1 MNQNLDIQCQKT
13 IQNYID
19 DTSIWKEGSNRFC
32 LSMTKVQWRIWL
44 LATFG
49 KFFEGM
55 IVFMMGLTLPL
66 ITLQFHL
73 TEFQKGTLSS
83 SILFGILIGASALGG
98 LSDLYGR
105 KKMFIVEMALLSLC
119 LVGMASSQSYA
130 AILLFNFGIGL
141 ALGCDYPTAH
151 LMISESIPTKNRGKL
166 VLGAFAFQSIGVLM
180 GILTGIVV
188 LTYVDDINA
197 WRLMYILALV
207 PSLAITVARF
217 FIPESAH
224 WLMSKKREKE
234 AETSLKR
241 LLNRDPQSAM
251 SLTAVPCPEGEDAHS
266 WLGGYKKLFKEKYRA
281 KTILAS
287 VPWFIQDLGTYGIG
301 IFTPVILA
309 SVLDP
314 HIAATGQDAL
324 HSTIA
329 HIIYSAK
336 GTALI
341 DSLLIVGVICAII
354 YSESI
359 GRMKLQIYGF
369 IGCAVG
375 LAFAAV
381 SIKLQGD
388 YQMYVLFLGFMLF
401 NFMNNLGPNAQT
413 YLISGE
419 VFPVKI
425 RAKGAG
431 FAASIAKLGAILTAF
446 LFPILM
452 HEIGVFNLLLGLVAT
467 SILGA
472 WVTYKYRFETSG
484 KNIENI

>member
-1 MNQNLDIQCQKT
+1 
-13 IQNYID
+13 
-19 DTSIWKEGSNRFC
+19 
-32 LSMTKVQWRIWL
+32 MTKVQWRIWL

-105 KKMFIVEMALLSLC
+105 KKMFIIEMALLSVC
-119 LVGMASSQSYA
+119 LVGMACSQSYFT
-130 AILLFNFGIGL
+130 ILLFNFGIGL

-166 VLGAFAFQSIGVLM
+166 VLGAFAFQSIGVLV
-180 GILTGIVV
+180 GILTGIIV
-188 LTYVDDINA
+188 LTYAEDINA

-224 WLMSKKREKE
+224 WLLSKKREKE
-234 AETSLKR
+234 AEKSLKQ
-241 LLNRDPQSAM
+241 LLNRDPQSDM
-251 SLTAVPCPEGEDAHS
+251 TLTVVPCPEGEEHHS
-266 WLGGYKKLFKEKYRA
+266 WLGGYKKLFKQKYRA

-287 VPWFIQDLGTYGIG
+287 APWFIQDLGTYGIG

-314 HIAATGQDAL
+314 HVVVTGDVL

-329 HIIYSAK
+329 SIVYSAK

-341 DSLLIVGVICAII
+341 DSLLIIGVICAII

-375 LAFAAV
+375 LALAAV
-381 SIKLQGD
+381 SIKLSND
-388 YQMYVLFLGFMLF
+388 YQIYLLFLGFMLF

-431 FAASIAKLGAILTAF
+431 FAASIAKLGAILAAF

-452 HEIGVFNLLLGLVAT
+452 HEIGVFNLLLCLVAT
-467 SILGA
+467 SLFGA

>member
-19 DTSIWKEGSNRFC
+19 DTSIWEKGSNRFC

-105 KKMFIVEMALLSLC
+105 KKMFIIEMALLSVC
-119 LVGMASSQSYA
+119 LVGMACSQSYLT
-130 AILLFNFGIGL
+130 ILLFNFGIGL

-166 VLGAFAFQSIGVLM
+166 VLGAFAFQSVGVLL
-180 GILTGIVV
+180 GILTGIIV
-188 LTYVDDINA
+188 LTYADDINA

-234 AETSLKR
+234 AEKSLKR
-241 LLNRDPQSAM
+241 LLNRDPQSDM
-251 SLTAVPCPEGEDAHS
+251 TLTVVPCPEGEENHS
-266 WLGGYKKLFKEKYRA
+266 WLGGYKKLFKQKYRA

-287 VPWFIQDLGTYGIG
+287 APWFIQDLGTYGIG

-314 HIAATGQDAL
+314 HVVVAGDAL

-329 HIIYSAK
+329 SIVYSAK

-341 DSLLIVGVICAII
+341 DSLLIIGVICAII

-375 LAFAAV
+375 LALAAL
-381 SIKLQGD
+381 SIKLNND
-388 YQMYVLFLGFMLF
+388 YQIYLLFLGFMLF

-452 HEIGVFNLLLGLVAT
+452 HEIGVFNLLLCLVAT
-467 SILGA
+467 SLFGA

>member
-1 MNQNLDIQCQKT
+1 MNQEIEIQSQKT
-13 IQNYID
+13 IQTYID
-19 DTSIWKEGSNRFC
+19 DISSWHEESKISYM
-32 LSMTKVQWRIWL
+32 SMTKVQWRIWL

-66 ITLQFHL
+66 ITLQFQL
-73 TEFQKGTLSS
+73 TEFQKGTISS

-105 KKMFIVEMALLSLC
+105 KKMFIIEMALLSVC
-119 LVGMASSQSYA
+119 LVGMAFSQSYWCV
-130 AILLFNFGIGL
+130 LLFNFGIGL

-166 VLGAFAFQSIGVLM
+166 VLGAFAFQSVGVLM

-188 LTYVDDINA
+188 LSYVEDVNA
-197 WRLMYILALV
+197 WRVMYVLALV
-207 PSLAITVARF
+207 PSLAITIARF

-224 WLMSKKREKE
+224 WLLSKNRKQD
-234 AETSLKR
+234 AERCLKR
-241 LLNRDPQSAM
+241 LLNRDQTCDMALRTEPVQNE
-251 SLTAVPCPEGEDAHS
+251 VEVQS
-266 WLGGYKKLFKEKYRA
+266 WLHGYKKLFKEKYRA

-287 VPWFIQDLGTYGIG
+287 APWFIQDLGTYGIG

-309 SVLDP
+309 SVLE
-314 HIAATGQDAL
+314 HQ
-324 HSTIA
+324 TIA
-329 HIIYSAK
+329 GADELHNTIANIIYSAK

-354 YSESI
+354 FSESI

-369 IGCAVG
+369 VGCAVG
-375 LAFAAV
+375 LLLAAV
-381 SIKLQGD
+381 SVKVHSD
-388 YQMYVLFLGFMLF
+388 YQIYVLFLGFMLF

-446 LFPILM
+446 MFPILL
-452 HEIGVFNLLLGLVAT
+452 HVIGVFSLLLTLVVT
-467 SILGA
+467 SLLGA
-472 WVTYKYRFETSG
+472 WVTHKYRFETSG
-484 KNIENI
+484 KNIENL

>member
-105 KKMFIVEMALLSLC
+105 KKMFIIEMALLSVC
-119 LVGMASSQSYA
+119 LVGMACSQSYL

-166 VLGAFAFQSIGVLM
+166 VLGAFAFQSVGVLL
-180 GILTGIVV
+180 GILTGIIV
-188 LTYVDDINA
+188 LTYVDNINA
-197 WRLMYILALV
+197 WRLMYILALI

-224 WLMSKKREKE
+224 WLLSKKRGKE
-234 AETSLKR
+234 AEKSLKR
-241 LLNRDPQSAM
+241 LLNRDPQSDM
-251 SLTAVPCPEGEDAHS
+251 TLMVVPCTEGEDAHS
-266 WLGGYKKLFKEKYRA
+266 WLGGYKKLFKQKYRA

-287 VPWFIQDLGTYGIG
+287 APWFIQDLGTYGIG

-314 HIAATGQDAL
+314 HVVTTGDAL

-329 HIIYSAK
+329 SIVYSAK

-375 LAFAAV
+375 LACAAV
-381 SIKLQGD
+381 SIKLNSD
-388 YQMYVLFLGFMLF
+388 YQIYMLFLGFMLF

-452 HEIGVFNLLLGLVAT
+452 HEIGVFNLLLCLVAT

>member
-1 MNQNLDIQCQKT
+1 MNQKIEIQPQNT

-19 DTSIWKEGSNRFC
+19 GISISNPVSSKYSM
-32 LSMTKVQWRIWL
+32 SMTRVQWRIWL

-66 ITLQFHL
+66 LTLQFHL
-73 TEFQKGTLSS
+73 TELQKGIISS

-105 KKMFIVEMALLSLC
+105 KKMFIIEMALLSIC
-119 LVGMASSQSYA
+119 LIGMATSQSYLS
-130 AILLFNFGIGL
+130 LLVFNFGIGL

-151 LMISESIPTKNRGKL
+151 LMISESIPSKNRGKL
-166 VLGAFAFQSIGVLM
+166 VLGAFAFQSIGVLF
-180 GILTGIVV
+180 GILTGIFV
-188 LTYVDDINA
+188 LTYVNDINA
-197 WRLMYILALV
+197 WRLMYIIALI

-224 WLMSKKREKE
+224 WLLSKNRKAD

-241 LLNRDPQSAM
+241 LLHRSQQSSM
-251 SLTAVPCPEGEDAHS
+251 PIMETPCDEVELTS
-266 WLGGYKKLFKEKYRA
+266 WLHGYKRLFKEKYRA

-314 HIAATGQDAL
+314 HKATGGDAL
-324 HSTIA
+324 HNTIA
-329 HIIYSAK
+329 NTIYLAK
-336 GTALI
+336 GTAVI
-341 DSLLIVGVICAII
+341 DCLLIVGVICAII
-354 YSESI
+354 FSESV

-369 IGCAVG
+369 IGCSVG
-375 LAFAAV
+375 LLCAAV
-381 SIKLQGD
+381 SVKMHGD
-388 YQMYVLFLGFMLF
+388 YQMYMLFLGFMLF

-431 FAASIAKLGAILTAF
+431 FAASIAKFGAILTAF
-446 LFPILM
+446 LFPILL
-452 HEIGVFNLLLGLVAT
+452 HGIGVFTLLLCLVVT
-467 SILGA
+467 SLLGA
-472 WVTYKYRFETSG
+472 WVTHKYRFETSG
-484 KNIENI
+484 RNIESM